1 MTCVEEE
8 TAGDPT
14 CVKEAVRDCVPNAFP
29 MDVTCVKE
37 SVRDV
42 ACVEEE
48 AAREAAGDV
57 TCVVQC
63 VEVRTWDT

>member
-1 MTCVEEE
+1 VEEE
-8 TAGDPT
+8 TAGDVT
-14 CVKEAVRDCVPNAFP
+14 CVKEAVRDCVPKVFL
-29 MDVTCVKE
+29 MDVMCVKE

-57 TCVVQC
+57 TGVVHC
-63 VEVRTWDT
+63 VEVMTGDT